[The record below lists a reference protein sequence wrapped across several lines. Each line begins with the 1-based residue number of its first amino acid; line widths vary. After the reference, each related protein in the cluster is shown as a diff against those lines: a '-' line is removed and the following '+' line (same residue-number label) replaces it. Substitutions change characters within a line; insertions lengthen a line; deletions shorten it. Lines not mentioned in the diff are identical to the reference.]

1 MTADLILHYDPDDPD
16 DRARIA
22 AIVRGDGERL
32 RSALLSLREALHRV
46 ARGKADQVGDAA
58 LDYAQA
64 EALIDW
70 IDEECGELLER

>member
-1 MTADLILHYDPDDPD
+1 MTGKLTLTYDPDDPD
-16 DRARIA
+16 DRSRIA

-32 RSALLSLREALHRV
+32 RSALLSLHEALRRVASREA
-46 ARGKADQVGDAA
+46 DCVGEAA

-70 IDEECGELLER
+70 IDAECGELLER